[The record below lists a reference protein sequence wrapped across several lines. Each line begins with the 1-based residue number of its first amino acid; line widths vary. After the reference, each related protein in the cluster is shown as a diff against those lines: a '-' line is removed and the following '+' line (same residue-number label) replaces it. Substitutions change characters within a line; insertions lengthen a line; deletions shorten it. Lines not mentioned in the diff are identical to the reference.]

1 MGKKKEFVIEYD
13 FQSSPQLL
21 FQYLSSPSGLSE
33 WFSDDVNYRGEK
45 YTFFWGESEEYAR
58 VLSKKNNEKIRF
70 QWITEED
77 DEEDYFFEFKIEM
90 DEITKDVSLII
101 TDFSDEDEL
110 EEAKLLW
117 DSLVSDLKQVV
128 TICSK
133 LLDVRSKLMELL
145 CIRPPYCGQ

>member
-21 FQYLSSPSGLSE
+21 YQYLSTPSGLSE
-33 WFSDDVNYRGEK
+33 WISDDVNNRGEK

-101 TDFSDEDEL
+101 TDFSEEDEL

-117 DSLVSDLKQVV
+117 DSLVSDLKQVLGS
-128 TICSK
+128 T
-133 LLDVRSKLMELL
+133 
-145 CIRPPYCGQ
+145 